1 MKLRKYCPEDCAE
14 MAQLF
19 YDTVHT
25 VNALDYSQAELDA
38 WATGSVDLEAWD
50 RRYQSSN
57 TLIAEEDGVI
67 VGFGN
72 MEENGYLDMLYVH
85 REHQREGI
93 ASAICGVLEESCPA
107 GMVTT
112 HASVTA
118 KPFFEGRGYRVIARQ
133 QVELRGQKLNNFI
146 MEKSR

>member
-50 RRYQSSN
+50 RRYRTSH
-57 TLIAEEDGVI
+57 TLIAEKDGRI

-85 REHQREGI
+85 REHQSEGI

-118 KPFFEGRGYRVIARQ
+118 KPFFEGRGYRVVVCRQ
-133 QVELRGQKLNNFI
+133 ALRHGQTLNNFE
-146 MEKSR
+146 MKKSR